1 MNDETRAATPL
12 NRLVLTAAIA
22 QRNLMR
28 YSPAGVP
35 VLDCVLTHTSQALEA
50 GAMRQVSANIKAV
63 ALGAVA
69 QQLDQQTLGQTAV
82 FEGFIASPASR
93 RSTVAGNL
101 SSSVVLHIQSFSS
114 V

>member
-1 MNDETRAATPL
+1 
-12 NRLVLTAAIA
+12 
-22 QRNLMR
+22 MR

-93 RSTVAGNL
+93 RSVIRPMPQAAASSAVTAGSPAAITVAPCAAGA
-101 SSSVVLHIQSFSS
+101 SWYPA
-114 V
+114 